1 MILKI
6 FSFIFLLIFNLYKN
20 IVDTAVQFHGLLF
33 FNHLNIAHILLYH
46 SRSSL
51 ARKVQRENKVS
62 GVLILNYIPIMNLK
76 KKTHQWVGR
85 PSTMIHW
92 YHKIFQISFVLMS
105 CKSTIADKGRK
116 DWFCTSDYTAA
127 GGLQDWIGKTSS
139 QRPYPSPG
147 PHQLAKLCA
156 VVQYSSI
163 FLPGGWAFVHAF
175 AIQVM

>member
-1 MILKI
+1 VILKI

-76 KKTHQWVGR
+76 KKNPPVGWKTLHND
-85 PSTMIHW
+85 PLVS
-92 YHKIFQISFVLMS
+92 QDLSDL
-105 CKSTIADKGRK
+105 
-116 DWFCTSDYTAA
+116 FCVDVM
-127 GGLQDWIGKTSS
+127 QE
-139 QRPYPSPG
+139 
-147 PHQLAKLCA
+147 H
-156 VVQYSSI
+156 YSR
-163 FLPGGWAFVHAF
+163 
-175 AIQVM
+175 